1 MVDGSSGRISKEGV
15 LIVGTGA
22 LACLFA
28 ARLAAV
34 GVSVAMLGSWQDGL
48 RVLSEQGVTLHS
60 ANGEQ
65 RRYPVF
71 ATADPNRVRG
81 ARHAIVLVKAWQTE
95 RAALQLQA
103 CLASEAVALT
113 LQNGWGNDE
122 ILRKYLGAE
131 RVALGVT
138 TVGATLLA
146 PGEVRQAGEG
156 NIALGEHPRL
166 GRLAAY
172 LQKAGFEVALSSNP
186 NRLLWGKLV
195 INAAINPL
203 TALLGVPNG
212 ELLRRPAAQELMH
225 RAATEAAAVAQA
237 HGIELPFPDAS
248 QMAERVAQQTAENLS
263 SMLQDVRRG
272 APTEIDAICGALV
285 RLAQQVGMPTP
296 TLEMFWLLVQARV
309 QQPKF

>member
-1 MVDGSSGRISKEGV
+1 MDRISEPINEENV

-28 ARLAAV
+28 ARLVAA

-48 RVLSEQGVTLHS
+48 RVLSEQGVTLYT
-60 ANGEQ
+60 ANGE
-65 RRYPVF
+65 RHRYPVL
-71 ATADPNRVRG
+71 ATADPNRVPG

-113 LQNGWGNDE
+113 LQNGWGNYE
-122 ILRKYLGAE
+122 ILCEHLGVE

-156 NIALGEHPRL
+156 SIALGEHPRL

-172 LQKAGFEVALSSNP
+172 LQKAGFELELSSNP

-212 ELLRRPAAQELMH
+212 ELLRRPAARELMR
-225 RAATEAAAVAQA
+225 RAAIEAAAVAQA

-285 RLAQQVGMPTP
+285 RLAQQVEVPTP

-309 QQPKF
+309 QQPKL